1 MTDNL
6 LIPKWFKVITSLAIV
21 WNLMGVMAFFMGPA
35 MNDSALSA
43 LTETE
48 RNLYLATP
56 FWATA
61 AFAIAVIV
69 GFLGS
74 IALLLRK
81 LICKLLLVISLAAII
96 VQMFHAYF
104 ISNSWQVL
112 GPEGA
117 VLPIMIIIFA
127 VYLVNSSFQAQ
138 HKGWLN

>member
-6 LIPKWFKVITSLAIV
+6 LIPKWFKVITSVAIV

-35 MNDSALSA
+35 MNDSALA
-43 LTETE
+43 VLTEIE

-61 AFAIAVIV
+61 AFATAVIS
-69 GFLGS
+69 GLLGS

-81 LICKLLLVISLAAII
+81 LICRLLLVISLTAII
-96 VQMFHAYF
+96 VQMFHAYV

-112 GPEGA
+112 GPGGA
-117 VLPIMIIIFA
+117 IMPIMVIILA
-127 VYLVNSSFQAQ
+127 VYLVNLSLQAQ
-138 HKGWLN
+138 HKSWLT